1 MKPVGALT
9 HEEVLAVV
17 RRHGII
23 YKDRRMK
30 YSSGISKIIKVET
43 RTITA
48 DARIVIASNANQNII
63 LARWFIEKPPI
74 GYLFDNYFHAL
85 AHHMNTI
92 QSNKQ

>member
-23 YKDRRMK
+23 YKVRKLK
-30 YSSGISKIIKVET
+30 YSSIISKIMKVET
-43 RTITA
+43 RAFSADGYAVVTA
-48 DARIVIASNANQNII
+48 KPEQTII
-63 LARWFIEKPPI
+63 LKRWFIEKPPI

-85 AHHMNTI
+85 AHHMNTT

>member
-9 HEEVLAVV
+9 REEVLAVV

-23 YKDRRMK
+23 YKVRKLK
-30 YSSGISKIIKVET
+30 YSSIISRIIKVET
-43 RTITA
+43 KALSA
-48 DARIVIASNANQNII
+48 DGYVVVAANPEQNII